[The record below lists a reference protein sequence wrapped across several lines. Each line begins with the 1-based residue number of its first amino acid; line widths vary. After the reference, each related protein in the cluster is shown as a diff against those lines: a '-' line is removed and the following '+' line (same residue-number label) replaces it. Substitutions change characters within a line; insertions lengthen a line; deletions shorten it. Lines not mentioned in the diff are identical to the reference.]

1 MMLVMLIGLFLLINI
16 TNIFISLLTFYY
28 LQMLIICY
36 NSNVNKIQSEE
47 NSLYKIF

>member
-1 MMLVMLIGLFLLINI
+1 MLISKNKPINI
-16 TNIFISLLTFYY
+16 TNIFINLLTNHY
-28 LQMLIICY
+28 LQMLVICY